1 MKNWKIVLAI
11 VFLILGG
18 IGVILLWLDKLN
30 FIFGSWIPWIFISI
44 GGGLLKSVDF
54 DERQEKYD
62 KMAERAANA
71 SDKEKE
77 NLSLLRNLVNVAAAN
92 GKFEPTEVALIQ
104 ILMREKGMADD
115 EIVDQMNRFKDNR
128 SDSLI
133 VPNTDEKKREQLG
146 AFCAVM
152 MIDGKATTKEKDV
165 IKKIALKFGYDNDD
179 ANFIVNQSI
188 ENFKNNEE
196 YQNMREQLKKLT
208 KGQSTIDA

>member
-30 FIFGSWIPWIFISI
+30 FIFGSWIPWIFILI

-188 ENFKNNEE
+188 ENFKNHEE